1 MLDSNDPLIAL
12 ADTINWELFEDSFE
26 KYYSIEGRPAKPI
39 RLMVGL
45 LLLKQLKNFS
55 DEEMIEQWK
64 QNPYYQYFCGFH
76 EFQVALPCHPTDLGY
91 FRKRIG
97 SEGVEQIFG
106 MSVKLHGKA
115 TEEKQVIID
124 TTVQEKN
131 VTYPTD
137 GKLAIKMIHQ
147 LHRIA
152 STEGIQL
159 RRTYVK
165 EIKAHRIKLRF
176 FRHPKKIKKARAS
189 MKRLKTIVGVLM
201 RDILR
206 NLSEEHL
213 EKYQETFE
221 LFTKVTNQKMK
232 DTNKVYSLHEQHIY
246 VIAKGKDHKKYE
258 YGTKASLVTTMKGNI
273 IIGAVAHNKNEH
285 DSKTLESALVSANRH
300 RTKPIVEAIC
310 DRGYRGKK
318 EVHGTVIC
326 IPDSPKKRDTKYQ
339 KEQKRKKFRRRAAIE
354 PIIGHVKSDHRMQ
367 RNYLKGFTGDEINL
381 LLACSAFNLKKWM
394 NNFLL
399 VFFILNTLIILH
411 ALAHTKREYRGK
423 YVDIYLLCFLGC
435 ANTPLLGRIGLFR
448 GRIFQGRLTTS
459 MTVAQLKSDIQ
470 SYKDLAGKK
479 VGVTES
485 SSHQKFLKT
494 KGIKTI
500 SYTSLDEMYL
510 DLKN

>member
-12 ADTINWELFEDSFE
+12 ADTISWELFEDSFE

-45 LLLKQLKNFS
+45 LLLKQLKNLS
-55 DEEMIEQWK
+55 DEEIIEQWK

-76 EFQVALPCHPTDLGY
+76 EFQVALPCHSTDLVY

-97 SEGVEQIFG
+97 TQGVKEIFG

-152 STEGIQL
+152 VEEGIQL
-159 RRTYVK
+159 RRTYIK

-176 FRHPKKIKKARAS
+176 FSHPKKIKKARAS

-201 RDILR
+201 RDISR
-206 NLSEEHL
+206 KLSEDQL
-213 EKYQETFE
+213 EKYQETFD
-221 LFTKVTNQKMK
+221 LFTKVTNQKIK

-273 IIGAVAHNKNEH
+273 IIGAVAHKKNEH
-285 DSKTLESALVSANRH
+285 DSKTLESALASANRH
-300 RTKPIVEAIC
+300 RIKPIVEAIC

-318 EVHGTVIC
+318 EVDGTVIC
-326 IPDSPKKRDTKYQ
+326 IPDTPKKKDTKYQ

-367 RNYLKGFTGDEINL
+367 RNYLKGFIGDEINL
-381 LLACSAFNLKKWM
+381 LLACTAFNLKKWM
-394 NNFLL
+394 NNFFVLL
-399 VFFILNTLIILH
+399 FILRIVYLTYIL
-411 ALAHTKREYRGK
+411 TQVKRDQQGK
-423 YVDIYLLCFLGC
+423 YADLYLM
-435 ANTPLLGRIGLFR
+435 LFR
-448 GRIFQGRLTTS
+448 LC
-459 MTVAQLKSDIQ
+459 
-470 SYKDLAGKK
+470 
-479 VGVTES
+479 
-485 SSHQKFLKT
+485 
-494 KGIKTI
+494 
-500 SYTSLDEMYL
+500 
-510 DLKN
+510 